1 MTATSSPATN
11 RNVPDLDHFDLLGR
25 LEYPSKRDEAWR
37 YAPHDTLDRLSFGRS
52 ARPTRAALPPTLE
65 GRIPV
70 LDGPRIVIV
79 NGAVDSDRSQLRN
92 PTAGVHLSTLVD
104 AHAEHPELLATH
116 LHPTTD
122 DRDAYLALNIAYGT
136 DGAAIH
142 VAGGQAA
149 DAPIH
154 VVHIALPD
162 ETHNVSCSG
171 VVIRLDDGAAATVV
185 ETSLGDGDHGGTN
198 TRTTITLGERA
209 TLNHIVVQ
217 DVESTQVHLGRISVT
232 QGSRSVLRAHSFNLG
247 GTYGRVVYDVH
258 LAGEEARTDL
268 SGLYFGQGRQTL
280 DQQITVTH
288 AAPNCT
294 SRQRFRG
301 VLDDQSTGVFNGGI
315 DVRPGADGT
324 DAQQSNDNLLL
335 SDRAEAN
342 TQPRLE
348 ILADDVT
355 CKHGATVGQ
364 LDDNALYYLRTRG
377 IDESE
382 ARRLLIHGFADEA
395 VEAVD
400 NDVLRAWI
408 TERLGHADA

>member
-1 MTATSSPATN
+1 M
-11 RNVPDLDHFDLLGR
+11 
-25 LEYPSKRDEAWR
+25 
-37 YAPHDTLDRLSFGRS
+37 
-52 ARPTRAALPPTLE
+52 
-65 GRIPV
+65 
-70 LDGPRIVIV
+70 IV
-79 NGAVDSDRSQLRN
+79 NGAVDPDRSQLGD
-92 PTAGVHLSTLVD
+92 PLAGVHLSTLVD
-104 AHAEHPELLATH
+104 ARSEHPERLAPH
-116 LHPTTD
+116 LPPTTD
-122 DRDAYLALNIAYGT
+122 DADAFLALNIAYGS
-136 DGAAIH
+136 DGAVIY
-142 VAGGQAA
+142 VAGGHAV

-171 VVIRLDDGAAATVV
+171 VVIRLDDGASATVV

-198 TRTTITLGERA
+198 TRTTIALGEGS
-209 TLNHIVVQ
+209 TLSHIVVQ
-217 DVESTQVHLGRISVT
+217 DVEPTQVHLGRIAVT
-232 QGSRSVLRAHSFNLG
+232 QGSRSAFRSHWFNLG
-247 GTYGRVVYDVH
+247 GTYGRLVCDVR
-258 LAGEEARTDL
+258 LAGEEASADL
-268 SGLYFGQGRQTL
+268 SGLYFGRGSQTL

-364 LDDNALYYLRTRG
+364 LDDNALYYLRSRG
-377 IDESE
+377 IDEPA

-400 NDVLRAWI
+400 NEVLRAWI

>member
-1 MTATSSPATN
+1 MTATSTPATN
-11 RNVPDLDHFDLLGR
+11 PTVSEADHIDLLGG
-25 LEYPSKRDEAWR
+25 LDYPTRRDEAWR
-37 YAPHDTLDRLSFGRS
+37 YAPHDTLKRLSFGRP
-52 ARPTRAALPPTLE
+52 ARPTRALPRALE
-65 GRIPV
+65 GRIPA
-70 LDGPRIVIV
+70 LGGPRVVIV

-104 AHAEHPELLATH
+104 ARSEHPELLATH
-116 LHPTTD
+116 LDHGTD
-122 DRDAYLALNIAYGT
+122 DGDAFLALNIAHGT
-136 DGAAIH
+136 DGAVIH
-142 VAGGQAA
+142 IAGGQAA
-149 DAPIH
+149 DVPIH
-154 VVHIALPD
+154 VVHVALPD
-162 ETHNVSCSG
+162 EMHDVSCSG
-171 VVIRLDDGAAATVV
+171 VVIRLDDGASATVV

-198 TRTTITLGERA
+198 TRTTITLGESA
-209 TLNHIVVQ
+209 TLTHITVQ
-217 DVESTQVHLGRISVT
+217 DVEPTQVHLGRISVT
-232 QGSRSVLRAHSFNLG
+232 QGSRSAFRSHTFNLG

-258 LAGEEARTDL
+258 LAGEEASASL
-268 SGLYFGQGRQTL
+268 SGLYFGQGRQIL
-280 DQQITVTH
+280 DQQITVIH
-288 AAPNCT
+288 AASNCT

>member
-1 MTATSSPATN
+1 MTTTTTPATN
-11 RNVPDLDHFDLLGR
+11 PNVSEADHIDLPGGLD
-25 LEYPSKRDEAWR
+25 YPTRHDEAWR
-37 YAPHDTLDRLSFGRS
+37 YAPHGTLKRLSFGRP
-52 ARPTRAALPPTLE
+52 ARPTRALPRTLA
-65 GRIPV
+65 GRIPA
-70 LDGPRIVIV
+70 LGGPRIVIV
-79 NGAVDSDRSQLRN
+79 NGAVDPDRSQLGD
-92 PTAGVHLSTLVD
+92 PTAGVHLSTLVG
-104 AHAEHPELLATH
+104 ARSEHPELLAAH
-116 LHPTTD
+116 LDQGTD
-122 DRDAYLALNIAYGT
+122 DADAFLALNIAYGS
-136 DGAAIH
+136 DGAVIH
-142 VAGGQAA
+142 VAGGHAV

-162 ETHNVSCSG
+162 ETGNVSCSG
-171 VVIRLDDGAAATVV
+171 VVIRLDDGASATVV

-198 TRTTITLGERA
+198 TRTTITLGEGA
-209 TLNHIVVQ
+209 TLDHIVVQ

-232 QGSRSVLRAHSFNLG
+232 QGSRSAFRSHSFNLG
-247 GTYGRVVYDVH
+247 GTYGRVVYDVR
-258 LAGEEARTDL
+258 LAGSEAGAEL

-377 IDESE
+377 IDGSQ
-382 ARRLLIHGFADEA
+382 ARRMLIHGFAEEA

-400 NDVLRAWI
+400 NGVLRAWI